1 MMNKNRELV
10 YLLEELKIQMIRG
23 IGPWLVGNV
32 SLEYEGKVIVA
43 NGKTLEIMLEKTDSM
58 WSMIHVR
65 ATIISAQRRSPFLL
79 YSKEYEKLFLIIVKE
94 DEEGLVL
101 RDKIRSDYKVKRP

>member
-1 MMNKNRELV
+1 MNPNGDLG

-23 IGPWLVGNV
+23 KGLWLVGNV

-43 NGKTLEIMLEKTDSM
+43 SGKALRVMLEKTESI

-65 ATIISAQRRSPFLL
+65 ATIIAGQRRNPFLL

-94 DEEGLVL
+94 NEECLAL
-101 RDKIRSDYKVKRP
+101 RDKIRSDYKIKIP

>member
-1 MMNKNRELV
+1 MNPNGDLG

-23 IGPWLVGNV
+23 KGPWLVGNV

-43 NGKTLEIMLEKTDSM
+43 SGKALRVMLEKTESI

-65 ATIISAQRRSPFLL
+65 GNIIAGQRRHPYLL
-79 YSKEYEKLFLIIVKE
+79 YSKEHEKLFLAIVQDKVE
-94 DEEGLVL
+94 YLTL
-101 RDKIRSDYKVKRP
+101 RDRIRAEYNIIRP

>member
-1 MMNKNRELV
+1 MMNKNRDLS

-23 IGPWLVGNV
+23 RGPWLVGRV

-65 ATIISAQRRSPFLL
+65 ATIISTQRRSPFLL

-101 RDKIRSDYKVKRP
+101 RDKIRSDYKIKRP

>member
-1 MMNKNRELV
+1 MMNKNRDLG

-23 IGPWLVGNV
+23 RGPWLVGRV

-43 NGKTLEIMLEKTDSM
+43 SGKALELMLEKTESIL
-58 WSMIHVR
+58 SMIHVR
-65 ATIISAQRRSPFLL
+65 ATIIAGQRRNPFLL

-94 DEEGLVL
+94 NEECLAL
-101 RDKIRSDYKVKRP
+101 RDPLIISPKRNHV